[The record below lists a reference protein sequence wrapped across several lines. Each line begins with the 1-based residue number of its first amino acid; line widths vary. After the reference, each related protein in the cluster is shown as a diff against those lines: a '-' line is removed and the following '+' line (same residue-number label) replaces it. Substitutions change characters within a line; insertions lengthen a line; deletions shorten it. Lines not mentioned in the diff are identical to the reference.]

1 MKLASNDETLAVN
14 KVLILY
20 LLDQAG
26 RPLTN
31 DTLFQLVLA
40 ANNMNYF
47 YFQQFIL
54 DLIEQKYITSTIK
67 EGQTLYQIT
76 NSGKNTLGFTLD
88 MLPGIIK
95 LQADTNMK
103 KIIETSEEENSIV
116 AEYEPKSDDT
126 FMITCKI
133 VENNETIFEVKTF
146 ATSLEQSKLIVNNWK
161 NHSSDIYP
169 KVLEIITKKYDEDN
183 KKDEE

>member
-54 DLIEQKYITSTIK
+54 YLI
-67 EGQTLYQIT
+67 

>member
-47 YFQQFIL
+47 Y
-54 DLIEQKYITSTIK
+54 
-67 EGQTLYQIT
+67 
-76 NSGKNTLGFTLD
+76 
-88 MLPGIIK
+88 
-95 LQADTNMK
+95 
-103 KIIETSEEENSIV
+103 
-116 AEYEPKSDDT
+116 
-126 FMITCKI
+126 
-133 VENNETIFEVKTF
+133 
-146 ATSLEQSKLIVNNWK
+146 
-161 NHSSDIYP
+161 YP
-169 KVLEIITKKYDEDN
+169 RRI
-183 KKDEE
+183 